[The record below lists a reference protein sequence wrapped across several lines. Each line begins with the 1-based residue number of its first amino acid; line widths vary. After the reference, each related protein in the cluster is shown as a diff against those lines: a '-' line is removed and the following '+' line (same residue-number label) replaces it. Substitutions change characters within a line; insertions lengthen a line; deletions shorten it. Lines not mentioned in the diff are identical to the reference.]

1 MFTPP
6 PANCPLCPRLVAFRA
21 ANAQQFPQFFN
32 GAVPPFGSLDAQML
46 VVGLAPGLKGANASG
61 RPFTGDFAGDVLYA
75 ALAKHGFA
83 SGEYDP
89 SKFIAKAG
97 TGHVSPH
104 RAGSQRSSESFDERG
119 ADSKG
124 LLSGSPH
131 PILLARQGEGMPHS
145 RSSDN
150 FTLHN
155 VRITNAVRCVP
166 PENKPTPA
174 EEKTCNPFL
183 ISEIAAMPNLKLILS
198 LGLTSHQAVL
208 RTFKL
213 KARDYKFAHGAVH
226 ELVASRQSPVA
237 IKTIDA
243 PLAHHSLLTTHDSR
257 LLLLDSYHTSR
268 YNVSTGRLTQAMFEL
283 VVAQAKAM
291 I

>member
-21 ANAQQFPQFFN
+21 ANAAQFPQFFN

-83 SGEYDP
+83 SGKYDP
-89 SKFIAKAG
+89 SQLMNTRDDG
-97 TGHVSPH
+97 
-104 RAGSQRSSESFDERG
+104 
-119 ADSKG
+119 
-124 LLSGSPH
+124 
-131 PILLARQGEGMPHS
+131 
-145 RSSDN
+145 

-166 PENKPTPA
+166 PENKPTPL

-183 ISEIAAMPNLKLILS
+183 INEIAAMPNLKLILS

-226 ELVASRQSPVA
+226 RLGVRGEGSGVS
-237 IKTIDA
+237 KNA
-243 PLAHHSLLTTHDSR
+243 PHYPPNPIPYT
-257 LLLLDSYHTSR
+257 LLDSYHTSR
-268 YNVSTGRLTQAMFEL
+268 YNISTGRLTQAMFEL